1 MHTPRNG
8 RRSFL
13 INTGAVML
21 SPGLLTLPARAYA
34 AAQCGTGVRVGCPG
48 GEYLHLL
55 QQNVDPLLVPAGLV
69 PAYDAGSGLGMQTK
83 MRAEIGGR
91 RSTLDVVILRAA
103 AMYQAHADGTTAPF
117 NAGAVPNLSRVVGPL
132 KLDYA
137 VPQAFTALVLVY
149 AEGKFKTAPTG
160 LDALLDP
167 ASKGRIGIGRGLA
180 AALPLAGALAAG
192 KTPGDAEAAN
202 GFLQALKQQ
211 SPTIYASG
219 DELAAAFKSGEVWAA
234 VAWKADMLA
243 WKKNGTRVVAIV
255 PKEGM
260 VAKVFQAAQAAG
272 SRDQAC
278 AAAYLNALLDP
289 AAQRAFAQG
298 LGYAPVIGDA
308 AGLPPEVQD
317 AVGFSSADV
326 DRLVKVDENLLA
338 KNHSALADSWRN
350 AFGVAI

>member
-1 MHTPRNG
+1 MHMPRNG

-13 INTGAVML
+13 ISTGALML
-21 SPGLLTLPARAYA
+21 SPGLLTLPAGARA
-34 AAQCGTGVRVGCPG
+34 AAQCGTGIRVGCPG

-55 QQNVDPLLVPAGLV
+55 QQSVDPLLAAAGLV

-83 MRAEIGGR
+83 MRAEAGGR

-103 AMYQAHADGTTAPF
+103 AMYQAHADGTTAPL
-117 NAGAVPNLSRVVGPL
+117 NAGAVPNLSRVLGPL
-132 KLDYA
+132 NLDYA

-149 AEGKFKTAPTG
+149 GEDRFKTAPTG
-160 LDALLDP
+160 LDVLLDP
-167 ASKGRIGIGRGLA
+167 ANKGRIGIGRGLA

-192 KTPGDAEAAN
+192 KTPGDVDAAN
-202 GFLQALKQQ
+202 AFLQTLKQQ

-219 DELAAAFKSGEVWAA
+219 EALGAALKRGDVWAA
-234 VAWKADMLA
+234 VAWKADMLG
-243 WKKNGTRVVAIV
+243 WKKNGTRAVAIV

-260 VAKVFQAAQAAG
+260 VARVFQAAQAAG

-289 AAQRAFAQG
+289 TAQRAFAQG
-298 LGYAPVIGDA
+298 LGYAPVIGN

-326 DRLVKVDENLLA
+326 DRLVKLDESLLA
-338 KNHSALADSWRN
+338 KNQSALAESWRN
-350 AFGVAI
+350 AFGIAL